1 MLVIGLIRTGVY
13 CRANCI
19 LVTSGLSR
27 VRFISPWFVCRSPW
41 PHRNY
46 FFLFNNDPRNRYK
59 ICCKCRLELC
69 APTFCRQDM
78 MWTRFISMELST
90 AVIVIINFAG
100 HAALLSQSLS
110 LLRRTPSSLLRN
122 FALCKARS
130 HLSSSELEPRSIHR
144 SRGEIKSLNSS
155 GRVAWQPYEALDLRP

>member
-1 MLVIGLIRTGVY
+1 MKRVIGLIRTGVY

-19 LVTSGLSR
+19 RVTSGLSR
-27 VRFISPWFVCRSPW
+27 VRCISPWFVVGR
-41 PHRNY
+41 RGRIVTT
-46 FFLFNNDPRNRYK
+46 FFPFNNDPRNRYK
-59 ICCKCRLELC
+59 ICCKCRPVLC
-69 APTFCRQDM
+69 APTFCQHM

-130 HLSSSELEPRSIHR
+130 HLSSSSELEHRSIR
-144 SRGEIKSLNSS
+144 R
-155 GRVAWQPYEALDLRP
+155 RTAEAR